1 MLGDSIAKRK
11 NIAYES
17 NMMETGYRKFPRQEV
32 LYPLFRGVDT
42 LKGIGG
48 RLSKIIGKRIGDYV
62 IDLTRHAPHSL
73 IRRHLRENLAVI
85 KDGEVITLLLTPT
98 RHDKPDRNSRR
109 PTRVFC
115 DHDGGQ
121 VELVF
126 FHAKGDYLARMLPL
140 NQPRYVSGRAEWYQ
154 HKLQIAHPDYITEK
168 LEEIPKN
175 EPIYA
180 LTAGLTAKPLN
191 KAIAA
196 ALDLVP
202 SLPEWIDTDIKTRFG
217 WEDWDVAMRAL
228 HRPTQEAELHPEHP
242 IRMRLAYDELLA
254 NQLALAMVRVSST
267 QGKGRVFAGAGELR
281 QKLLDTIPFAL
292 TQAQT
297 RVIDEISADQTT
309 EKRMLRLLQGDVGSG
324 KTLVAVMAML
334 NVVESSAQAAIIAPT
349 EILARQHYDSISKML
364 EPLGIKPCLLVG
376 RMKAK
381 ESREAHSAIADGGA
395 RVIIGTHALIAEKT
409 QFHDLGLVVIDEQH
423 RFGVRQRLI
432 LGDKGSAVDVLAMTA
447 TPIPRSLAMTAYGDL
462 DNSIL
467 DEKPAGRAPITT
479 TAMPIAR
486 MDDVVARLRQTASPT
501 QKVYWVCPLIEESDK
516 IDVAAA
522 EARFTELSA
531 SLPAL
536 NPRLLHGRMKSDARE
551 DAMHE
556 FRHGDTHLLVATS
569 LIEVGVDI
577 PEASIMIIESA
588 ERFGLAQLHQ
598 LRGRVGRGGAQ
609 SSCVLLYRAPL
620 GEVARARLA
629 IMRES
634 NDGFRIAT
642 EDMRLRGPG
651 EVLGEKQSG
660 DPEFMLANLAYHE
673 DLLSLAH
680 NQAQDI
686 IKNDSTLTAEQHQA
700 QRILMALFERDR
712 AVAYLAGG

>member
-1 MLGDSIAKRK
+1 
-11 NIAYES
+11 
-17 NMMETGYRKFPRQEV
+17 MMESGYRKFARPEA

-42 LKGIGG
+42 LKGIGA
-48 RLSKIIGKRIGDYV
+48 RLSNIIGKRIGAYV

-85 KDGEVITLLLTPT
+85 TDGEVVTLLLTPT

-109 PTRVFC
+109 PARVFC
-115 DHDGGQ
+115 DHDNGT

-126 FHAKGDYLARMLPL
+126 FHAKGDYLARALPL

-154 HKLQIAHPDYITEK
+154 HKLQIAHPDYITAT
-168 LEEIPKN
+168 LDEIPQH
-175 EPIYA
+175 EPVYA
-180 LTAGLTAKPLN
+180 LTAGLTAKPLS

-202 SLPEWIDTDIKTRFG
+202 VLPEWIDADVKTRFG
-217 WEDWDVAMRAL
+217 WDDWDVAMRAL
-228 HRPTQEAELHPEHP
+228 HRPKIEAELHPEHP
-242 IRMRLAYDELLA
+242 VRMRLAYDELLA
-254 NQLALAMVRVSST
+254 NQLALAMVRASST
-267 QGKGRVFAGAGELR
+267 QGKGRVFAGDGQLR
-281 QKLLDTIPFAL
+281 RQLLDSLPFAL

-297 RVIDEISADQTT
+297 RVIGEISADQTS
-309 EKRMLRLLQGDVGSG
+309 EKRMLRLLQGDVGAG

-376 RMKAK
+376 RMKAAA
-381 ESREAHSAIADGGA
+381 SREAHSAIAGGAA

-409 QFHDLGLVVIDEQH
+409 QFDDLGLVVIDEQH

-467 DEKPAGRAPITT
+467 DEKPVGRAPITT
-479 TAMPIAR
+479 TVMPIAR
-486 MDDVVARLRQTASPT
+486 IDDVVARLRQTAAPT

-522 EARFTELSA
+522 EARFSALSA

-551 DAMHE
+551 EAMHE

-620 GEVARARLA
+620 GEIARARLA

-642 EDMRLRGPG
+642 EDWRLRGPG

-686 IKNDSTLTAEQHQA
+686 IKADSTLTAEQHEA
-700 QRILMALFERDR
+700 QRILMALFEGDR